1 MSGGVGFHGKLP
13 GAGDFVKRRLPADF
27 IEGWDRHF
35 QRAMET
41 GRRELGE
48 RWAQAWRDGPAWRF
62 VLPPQ
67 VCGRGAWCGL
77 VGPALDRLGRAF
89 PMVLAAPCTGDV
101 ARILGNAAWFD
112 ALERVYR
119 CAQADAASVETFDA
133 RVAALPPPLAGGA
146 DLSARWRALPWDEG
160 QWRLDMPGAAAAGVM
175 LVEAWRQLCLRPG
188 PWCLWWT
195 AGATRLLA
203 TRGLPRSHAALLEPA
218 GLAGAARDGDLA
230 DLFAGG
236 DSRASASVDV
246 QADTIRA
253 DGIGG
258 EAGAGGMATRVANGG
273 RLADVVAHA
282 SAPVDAAAATI
293 RAGWPGDEASAGG
306 TAKAVASG
314 GRIATNMDSRLSAL
328 VDAMA
333 ATIRAGWLG
342 GEAGADDMAKEV
354 ANGDRPASIVA
365 HPSAPVDAMAAT
377 IRADWLDGE
386 ANAGGTAK
394 TVANG
399 ALFTDIDPHASKPAP
414 TATEAATIHADWLDD
429 EAGIDGTVTDAG
441 NGGPPA
447 GRLHAALPS
456 SASSLGEHRP
466 HSTAMP
472 ASADPRAPAVHDE
485 SACAL
490 WLDHGRTLVLSA
502 DDDAFDTTSAPA
514 TTRIAARAI
523 RATAAA
529 HATDPAGLPGA
540 LLTLHARLRATARA
554 TTPPENGAA
563 LVARFSGASVHLLR
577 FGAAAVWHWRRGV
590 LQAPFVE
597 RAAGAGG
604 EFDDLLFGDA
614 WLAMPGIGSAGEPDR
629 DAATLH
635 LEAGDRV
642 LLLATRAL
650 LRLPRE
656 CLADALA
663 LPTCDDASAHLA
675 RRAGLAA
682 PSAHWPLAVL
692 GVHA

>member
-1 MSGGVGFHGKLP
+1 MSGGVGFYGKLP

-48 RWAQAWRDGPAWRF
+48 RWAGAWRDGPAWRF

-67 VCGRGAWCGL
+67 VCGSGAWCGL
-77 VGPALDRLGRAF
+77 TGPALDRLGRAF

-119 CAQADAASVETFDA
+119 GAQADAASVETFDA

-146 DLSARWRALPWDEG
+146 DLSARWRALPWDDG

-218 GLAGAARDGDLA
+218 GLMGAAQDDDLA
-230 DLFAGG
+230 DLFAGV
-236 DSRASASVDV
+236 DARAVASVDV
-246 QADTIRA
+246 QAAGMRA
-253 DGIGG
+253 DWIGG
-258 EAGAGGMATRVANGG
+258 EAGAGGRAKEVAAGV
-273 RLADVVAHA
+273 DSHA
-282 SAPVDAAAATI
+282 VAPVDAAAATI
-293 RAGWPGDEASAGG
+293 RADWLGDEASAGG
-306 TAKAVASG
+306 TAKEVASD
-314 GRIATNMDSRLSAL
+314 GRLADIDSHLSAL
-328 VDAMA
+328 VDA
-333 ATIRAGWLG
+333 
-342 GEAGADDMAKEV
+342 V
-354 ANGDRPASIVA
+354 
-365 HPSAPVDAMAAT
+365 AAT
-377 IRADWLDGE
+377 IRADWLGDEAGADGMANEVANGDRLAGIDPHALASADDAAPTIRADWLGEE
-386 ANAGGTAK
+386 ANAGGTM
-394 TVANG
+394 TEVANG
-399 ALFTDIDPHASKPAP
+399 DLLADIARHASKPASTD
-414 TATEAATIHADWLDD
+414 TAAATIHADWLDD
-429 EAGIDGTVTDAG
+429 EATVDGG
-441 NGGPPA
+441 LPA
-447 GRLHAALPS
+447 DRIHASHL
-456 SASSLGEHRP
+456 
-466 HSTAMP
+466 TAMP
-472 ASADPRAPAVHDE
+472 VPADPHAPAVNDE

-490 WLDHGRTLVLSA
+490 WLDNGRTLVLSA
-502 DDDAFDTTSAPA
+502 DDDASTPTAPR
-514 TTRIAARAI
+514 TAARAI

-529 HATDPAGLPGA
+529 HAADLASLPGA
-540 LLTLHARLRATARA
+540 LLTLHAQLRATARD
-554 TTPPENGAA
+554 TTPPENGAV
-563 LVARFSGASVHLLR
+563 LVARFNGASVHLLR

-614 WLAMPGIGSAGEPDR
+614 WLAMPGIGTAGEPDR

-635 LEAGDRV
+635 LEAGDRL

-663 LPTCDDASAHLA
+663 LPTCDDARTHLA
-675 RRAGLAA
+675 LHAGLAA

>member
-1 MSGGVGFHGKLP
+1 MSGGVGFYGKLP
-13 GAGDFVKRRLPADF
+13 GAGDFVRRRLPADF

-48 RWAQAWRDGPAWRF
+48 RWARAWRDGPAWRF

-67 VCGRGAWCGL
+67 VCGSGAWCGL
-77 VGPALDRLGRAF
+77 AGPAFDRLGRAF

-101 ARILGNAAWFD
+101 ARVLGNAAWFD

-119 CAQADAASVETFDA
+119 GAQADAASVETFDA

-146 DLSARWRALPWDEG
+146 DLSARWRALPWDDG

-203 TRGLPRSHAALLEPA
+203 TRGLPRSHAVLLDPA
-218 GLAGAARDGDLA
+218 GRTAAHDDDLA
-230 DLFAGG
+230 DLFAAV
-236 DSRASASVDV
+236 DSHASASVDV
-246 QADTIRA
+246 QAAGIRA
-253 DGIGG
+253 DWLGG
-258 EAGAGGMATRVANGG
+258 EAGAGGMATEVAAGV
-273 RLADVVAHA
+273 DPQA
-282 SAPVDAAAATI
+282 SAPVDAATAAI
-293 RAGWPGDEASAGG
+293 RPHWLDGEASAGG
-306 TAKAVASG
+306 TTTEVTG
-314 GRIATNMDSRLSAL
+314 GDLLADIAR
-328 VDAMA
+328 
-333 ATIRAGWLG
+333 
-342 GEAGADDMAKEV
+342 
-354 ANGDRPASIVA
+354 
-365 HPSAPVDAMAAT
+365 
-377 IRADWLDGE
+377 
-386 ANAGGTAK
+386 
-394 TVANG
+394 
-399 ALFTDIDPHASKPAP
+399 HASKAGSTD
-414 TATEAATIHADWLDD
+414 TAAATIHADRLDD
-429 EAGIDGTVTDAG
+429 EATADGTATDIVD
-441 NGGPPA
+441 GGLPA
-447 GRLHAALPS
+447 DREHASHS
-456 SASSLGEHRP
+456 SAIPAPVDP
-466 HSTAMP
+466 HASP
-472 ASADPRAPAVHDE
+472 ANDE

-490 WLDHGRTLVLSA
+490 WLDHGRMLILSA
-502 DDDAFDTTSAPA
+502 DDEASVFTP
-514 TTRIAARAI
+514 TRTAARAI

-529 HATDPAGLPGA
+529 HAADPAGLPGA
-540 LLTLHARLRATARA
+540 LLALHARLRATARD
-554 TTPPENGAA
+554 TTSPENGAT
-563 LVARFSGASVHLLR
+563 LIARFNGASVHLLR

-597 RAAGAGG
+597 RTAGAGG

-614 WLAMPGIGSAGEPDR
+614 WLAMPGIGTAGEPDR

-635 LEAGDRV
+635 LEAGDRL
-642 LLLATRAL
+642 LLLATRSL

-663 LPTCDDASAHLA
+663 LPTCDDARTHLA
-675 RRAGLAA
+675 LRAGLAA